1 MNSSYDP
8 LLTVTFGDS
17 EMTYIQY
24 IVMIGNNDLLKRVL
38 EQSDGREQF
47 LQSRDQFEN
56 SSLHY
61 VYLMDMKETM
71 GIIIRVMQELG
82 KEHNFGRDLAKLEDH
97 KNNREQKAYATA
109 IKTKSEVFEK
119 LHEALETIKK
129 GGWLSLDH
137 GYNQMHAASM
147 IVSRYPVP

>member
-1 MNSSYDP
+1 
-8 LLTVTFGDS
+8 
-17 EMTYIQY
+17 
-24 IVMIGNNDLLKRVL
+24 
-38 EQSDGREQF
+38 
-47 LQSRDQFEN
+47 
-56 SSLHY
+56 
-61 VYLMDMKETM
+61 M